1 MKKRPPVRGG
11 PTTAQRSPR
20 GQRTRDAV
28 ATVDAEDIALARL
41 QAQLRK
47 SETVHSPSGPRKLS
61 RSRTT
66 LSLSAELLRD
76 LRLRAR
82 REGLR
87 PSQIVEAAL
96 AQYLKLR

>member
-1 MKKRPPVRGG
+1 MKKRPPVRRGA
-11 PTTAQRSPR
+11 TAAQRSPR
-20 GQRTRDAV
+20 GERPRDAV
-28 ATVDAEDIALARL
+28 ATLDAEDIALARL

-47 SETVHSPSGPRKLS
+47 SETVHSPSGPRKPP

-66 LSLSAELLRD
+66 LSLSAELIRD

-96 AQYLKLR
+96 AQYLKLH

>member
-1 MKKRPPVRGG
+1 MKKKPPVRGG
-11 PTTAQRSPR
+11 PTTGQPSPR
-20 GQRTRDAV
+20 GQRPRDAI
-28 ATVDAEDIALARL
+28 ATLDAEDIALARL

-47 SETVHSPSGPRKLS
+47 SETVHSPSGSGKPS

-66 LSLSAELLRD
+66 LSLPAELIRG

-96 AQYLKLR
+96 THYLKPR